1 MQKVNWMSICIVG
14 GCIMLMTI
22 FRASIITTL
31 QPPEEKYKISVYNG
45 VDTQRATL
53 KNISIK
59 RGTGTY
65 KLYKP
70 NGSKKGIIS
79 WSQYGQDQLID
90 KLLNQKRNGFFVE
103 IGGYDGE
110 TFSNSLFLEK
120 ERGWSGLLVEAN
132 PYTYELMVGKDRNC
146 FMTNACI
153 SNTVPNMTFIV
164 GGPLTSAKEITGKNI
179 NSV

>member
-1 MQKVNWMSICIVG
+1 
-14 GCIMLMTI
+14 MTI

-31 QPPEEKYKISVYNG
+31 QPPEEKQIIPVYNG
-45 VDTQRATL
+45 VGTQKATL

-65 KLYKP
+65 KLHKP
-70 NGSKKGIIS
+70 NGRKEGIIS

-120 ERGWSGLLVEAN
+120 ERRWSGLLVEAN
-132 PYTYELMVGKDRNC
+132 P
-146 FMTNACI
+146 
-153 SNTVPNMTFIV
+153 
-164 GGPLTSAKEITGKNI
+164 
-179 NSV
+179 